1 MSEKTMGY
9 CMFCGTKLYDREL
22 EGEEMIPLCDSC
34 GEYRFPVFSTA
45 DDYDIGFETKETG

>member
-1 MSEKTMGY
+1 
-9 CMFCGTKLYDREL
+9 MFCGTKLYDREL